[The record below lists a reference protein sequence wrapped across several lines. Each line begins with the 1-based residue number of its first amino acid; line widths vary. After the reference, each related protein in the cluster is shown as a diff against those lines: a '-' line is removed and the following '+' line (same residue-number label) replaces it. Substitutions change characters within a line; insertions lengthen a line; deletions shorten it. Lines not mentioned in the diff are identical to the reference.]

1 MVAQD
6 ANKQVEPN
14 VDAQKEAKTH
24 TNPVPHTVDTTK
36 KPTDATKNQAL
47 DVNIASEEA
56 RLTDAVEEAPSL
68 RAQQM

>member
-6 ANKQVEPN
+6 ANKQVEPD
-14 VDAQKEAKTH
+14 VVALKEAETH
-24 TNPVPHTVDTTK
+24 INHVPHTVDTTK

-56 RLTDAVEEAPSL
+56 RLTDAVEEAPNL
-68 RAQQM
+68 KTQRM